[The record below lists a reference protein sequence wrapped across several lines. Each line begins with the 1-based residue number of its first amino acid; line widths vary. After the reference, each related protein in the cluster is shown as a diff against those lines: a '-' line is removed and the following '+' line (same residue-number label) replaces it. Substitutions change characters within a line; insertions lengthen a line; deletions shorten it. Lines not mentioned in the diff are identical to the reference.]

1 MRKRV
6 NFPDSLQFWGIS
18 FDYSRKNDYL
28 CAKINTNYM
37 ITRSYSDKEIIDSY
51 YNGIQE
57 PLNWFYFM
65 SMPKFIDHFKIE
77 AASDAGKVFENMRFR
92 KDNSYI
98 DDLFQESSMRLL
110 HKILDRKLFV
120 EDDTI
125 CVTRKNGSVEKLT
138 TSLYNYMQGIGDF
151 LLKTL
156 IREGSPIDPRDIED
170 LKRKLKGEDYDEGL
184 EEEGDPIQPH
194 TDPVYGVDTD
204 VDGEEPTDAG
214 INIFSFIDDDD
225 NDMDPEWNNMCRA
238 TKVIVANMKEPC
250 KTIFRL
256 TYYQKDGK
264 KMPDEQI
271 AAEIG
276 YGGSTSVKSKRNDC
290 KNRFYKKLVEVLG
303 VIKGYKRK

>member
-6 NFPDSLQFWGIS
+6 NLPDSLQFWGIS

-28 CAKINTNYM
+28 CAKINTNNM

-57 PLNWFYFM
+57 PFTWFYIT
-65 SMPKFIDHFKIE
+65 SRPKFINHFMIE
-77 AASDAGKVFENMRFR
+77 AASDAGKAFENMRFR

-98 DDLFQESSMRLL
+98 DDLFQDSLEKLL
-110 HKILDRKLFV
+110 HKILDRKLYV
-120 EDDTI
+120 VDDTI
-125 CVTRKNGSVEKLT
+125 YVTRKNGNVEKLT

-156 IREGSPIDPRDIED
+156 IRDGIPFGSESFED
-170 LKRKLKGEDYDEGL
+170 LMRKLKDVDYDERP
-184 EEEGDPIQPH
+184 EKEGVPIQPL
-194 TDPVYGVDTD
+194 TDPLSGGDAD
-204 VDGEEPTDAG
+204 ADGEEPGEAG
-214 INIFSFIDDDD
+214 LNIFSFIDDEDD
-225 NDMDPEWNNMCRA
+225 DGEPIWNIMRRA
-238 TKVIVANMKEPC
+238 TKEIVANMKEPC

-271 AAEIG
+271 AAIIN
-276 YGGSTSVKSKRNDC
+276 YGSSTSVKSKRNDC
-290 KNRFYKKLVEVLG
+290 KNKFYMKLEKVLG
-303 VIKGYKRK
+303 VIEGYKRK

>member
-6 NFPDSLQFWGIS
+6 NLPDSLQFWGIS

-28 CAKINTNYM
+28 CAKINTNNM

-57 PLNWFYFM
+57 PFTWFYITSKPEF
-65 SMPKFIDHFKIE
+65 FDHFKIE

-98 DDLFQESSMRLL
+98 DDLFQESSERLL

-125 CVTRKNGSVEKLT
+125 YVTRKNGSVEKLT

-156 IREGSPIDPRDIED
+156 IRDGIPFGSESFED
-170 LKRKLKGEDYDEGL
+170 LKRKLKGGDYDEGP
-184 EEEGDPIQPH
+184 EEEGDPIQPL
-194 TDPVYGVDTD
+194 TDPLSGGDAD
-204 VDGEEPTDAG
+204 ADGEEPGEAG
-214 INIFSFIDDDD
+214 LNIFSFIDDEDD
-225 NDMDPEWNNMCRA
+225 DGEPIWNIMRRA
-238 TKVIVANMKEPC
+238 TKEIVANMKEPC

-271 AAEIG
+271 AKEMG
-276 YGGSTSVKSKRNDC
+276 YSGSTVVKTTRNRC
-290 KNRFYKKLVEVLG
+290 HNKFYKKLVEVLG